1 MRIRNNTEQ
10 NDWTFGHGKSD
21 YITGHAG
28 VALNIKTKI
37 NEWKRD
43 CFFNLQAG
51 IDWRTRLGSKN
62 QRELLD
68 TDVQNIIISIPE
80 VLALTEYQSIINDRA
95 YTADFTY
102 YDIYSETPYTDTV
115 SLEQ

>member
-1 MRIRNNTEQ
+1 MQIRNNTED
-10 NDWTFGHGKSD
+10 NDFVFGHGKSD

-62 QRELLD
+62 QRALLD
-68 TDVQNIIISIPE
+68 TDIQNIITSIPE
-80 VLALTEYQSIINDRA
+80 VLALTEFESFVNDRE

-115 SLEQ
+115 SLEG

>member
-1 MRIRNNTEQ
+1 MQIRNNTEQ
-10 NDWTFGHGKSD
+10 NDWVFGHGKSD

-51 IDWRTRLGSKN
+51 IAWRTRLGSKN
-62 QRELLD
+62 QRQLLD
-68 TDVQNIIISIPE
+68 TDVQNIITSVPE
-80 VLALTEYQSIINDRA
+80 V
-95 YTADFTY
+95 
-102 YDIYSETPYTDTV
+102 
-115 SLEQ
+115 

>member
-1 MRIRNNTEQ
+1 MRIRNNTEE
-10 NDWTFGHGKSD
+10 NDWTWGHGKSD

-51 IDWRTRLGSKN
+51 IDWRIRLGSKN
-62 QRELLD
+62 QRTLLD
-68 TDVQNIIISIPE
+68 QDVQNIITGVTE
-80 VLALTEYQSIINDRA
+80 VLALTEYESIVNDRA

-115 SLEQ
+115 SLEG